1 MNFPKIFLEQI
12 IVIEIM
18 VSNEKSGLKK
28 MKGMSAEEQDHLLI
42 YKKGA

>member
-1 MNFPKIFLEQI
+1 MWQMNFPKIFLEQI

-28 MKGMSAEEQDHLLI
+28 MSRECQQRNKI
-42 YKKGA
+42 IF